1 MSTDVST
8 REQVPFRLRTA
19 DGDTVDLSYS
29 SPRRGAEHDESAV
42 VSELPWF
49 EAGKPLRNWM
59 LHETDFVDEVEQ
71 IWGRPWGAEGIG
83 RLREVVVSRPTE
95 NETRDEYAREW
106 QYYYSSSAG
115 NADLGRLQ
123 AQFDEYY
130 ATLEANG
137 VRVTTSRRP
146 FPRSGRTA
154 TSRTSSRSRAAGSSS
169 AAARSCTAWASAP
182 GSEAAR

>member
-19 DGDTVDLSYS
+19 DGDTVELSYS

-49 EAGKPLRNWM
+49 EPGKPLRNWM
-59 LHETDFVDEVEQ
+59 LHETDFADEVEQ
-71 IWGRPWGAEGIG
+71 LWGRPWGAEGIG
-83 RLREVVVSRPTE
+83 KLREVVVSRPTE
-95 NETRDEYAREW
+95 NEIRDEYAREW

-130 ATLEANG
+130 QALADNG
-137 VRVTTSRRP
+137 VRVNYIEPPVPAIGAYGYIKNLVTL
-146 FPRSGRTA
+146 
-154 TSRTSSRSRAAGSSS
+154 AGGGLV
-169 AAARSCTAWASAP
+169 ARGAP
-182 GSEAAR
+182 